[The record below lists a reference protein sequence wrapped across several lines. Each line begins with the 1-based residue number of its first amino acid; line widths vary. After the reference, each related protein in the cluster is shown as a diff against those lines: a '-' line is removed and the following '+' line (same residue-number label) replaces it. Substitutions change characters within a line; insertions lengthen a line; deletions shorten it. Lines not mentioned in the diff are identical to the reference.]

1 MTRLL
6 VHVEGQTE
14 ESFVNEILAPHLYS
28 KNYRAVS
35 ARLIGNARQRDR
47 RGGIRSWHAVR
58 RDIIHHL
65 HEDQDCIATTMVDYY
80 GLPQRGPGAWPGRAQ
95 ASESAFPD
103 KAKLVESSLLA
114 DVSEIMGVDFAE
126 RRFVPHLMMHEFEA
140 LLFSDCERFSA
151 GIGRPEL
158 AEKLQEIR
166 DVFPNPEEIDESPN
180 QAPSKRIEALVA
192 GYQKP
197 FLGILAVLEIGL
209 PRIREQCPHFS
220 SWISHLEMLPANA

>member
-14 ESFVNEILAPHLYS
+14 ESFVNEILAPHLYTQDFS
-28 KNYRAVS
+28 TVS
-35 ARLIGNARQRDR
+35 ARLMGNARQRDR

-58 RDIIHHL
+58 RDIVHHL
-65 HEDQDCIATTMVDYY
+65 HEDQNCIATTMVDYY

-95 ASESAFPD
+95 ASQRAFPD
-103 KAKLVESSLLA
+103 KAKLVEDSLLA
-114 DVSEIMGVDFAE
+114 DVHEVMGADFDA

-151 GIGRPEL
+151 GIGRPDL
-158 AEKLQEIR
+158 AEQLQGIR
-166 DVFPNPEEIDESPN
+166 EAFRSPEEIDDSPI

-197 FLGILAVLEIGL
+197 LLGVLAVLEIGL

-220 SWISHLEMLPANA
+220 SWISHLEMLSADV